1 MHLTYREW
9 WAVVHGMGLGALFL
23 LAFARGLAVTR
34 MAVLVVVGL
43 VLTFPTFFQAFAPEE

>member
-23 LAFARGLAVTR
+23 LAFGGVWPACTAC
-34 MAVLVVVGL
+34 
-43 VLTFPTFFQAFAPEE
+43 APGCCRSGAS